1 MDKKEGNICD
11 NEDRVINKIQV
22 KGGFKM
28 IQINGR
34 IIEMKK
40 FQDNALLFKYLP
52 QGDETKI
59 YWKFESNEE
68 LLGVYYLTRHLQEK
82 GYDKLELVMPYLP
95 NARQDRVKS
104 ESDIFTLKYFSEI
117 INSLNFDKVY
127 VLDPH
132 SDVSAALINRIDKL
146 PVLPYIEQVTKV
158 LKLDENKD
166 IIFYPDSGSQKRYS
180 ELLTFPNAFGIKR
193 RNWENGEIEG
203 LDVAGYIPDQPF
215 DVLII
220 DDISSFGGTFYFS
233 AKKLKALG
241 ARKIYLYVTHCEN
254 SVLEGKL
261 LDGDLIEHIYTTDS
275 LFTKSHEKITVL
287 PIYIK

>member
-1 MDKKEGNICD
+1 
-11 NEDRVINKIQV
+11 
-22 KGGFKM
+22 M
-28 IQINGR
+28 IQIEGKV
-34 IIEMKK
+34 IEIEK
-40 FQDNALLFKYLP
+40 FPDSTLLLKYLP
-52 QGDETKI
+52 EGNETKI

-68 LLGVYYLTRHLQEK
+68 FLGIYYLTRHLQEK

-104 ESDIFTLKYFSEI
+104 ESDVFTLKYFSEM
-117 INSLNFDKVY
+117 INGLNFNKVY

-132 SDVSAALINRIDKL
+132 SDVSSALINRVYKL
-146 PVLPYIEQVTKV
+146 PVLSYIEQVIQV
-158 LKLDENKD
+158 LKLNKTKD

-193 RNWENGEIEG
+193 RNWESGEIEG
-203 LDVAGYIPDQPF
+203 LDVAGYIPGKPF
-215 DVLII
+215 NALII

-241 ARKIYLYVTHCEN
+241 AEKIYLYVTHCEN

-261 LDGDLIEHIYTTDS
+261 MEGDLIEHIYTTDS

-287 PIYIK
+287 PLVE

>member
-1 MDKKEGNICD
+1 
-11 NEDRVINKIQV
+11 
-22 KGGFKM
+22 M
-28 IQINGR
+28 IQINGSV
-34 IIEMKK
+34 IEMKT
-40 FQDNALLFKYLP
+40 FPDRTLLLKYLP
-52 QGDETKI
+52 EGHETKI
-59 YWKFESNEE
+59 YWKFEFNEE
-68 LLGVYYLTRHLQEK
+68 LLGIYFLTRHLKEK

-95 NARQDRVKS
+95 NARQDRVKN
-104 ESDIFTLKYFSEI
+104 ESDVFTLKYFSEI
-117 INSLNFDKVY
+117 INSLNFNKVY

-132 SDVSAALINRIDKL
+132 SDVSVALINHIHKL
-146 PVLPYIEQVTKV
+146 PVLPYIEQVTKA
-158 LKLDENKD
+158 LKLDKNKD

-203 LDVAGYIPDQPF
+203 LDVAGYIPNHPF

-261 LDGDLIEHIYTTDS
+261 VEGDLIEHIYTTDS
-275 LFTKSHEKITVL
+275 LFTMSHEKITVM
-287 PIYIK
+287 PIKVE